1 MYFERVTE
9 ALYYIR
15 RVVALSRAQSCKWLI
30 DENEVGGPVLTCG
43 LCLVALGVRS
53 VALGVL
59 KELFGDLR
67 VPF

>member
-15 RVVALSRAQSCKWLI
+15 RVVAMSRAQPWKCVK
-30 DENEVGGPVLTCG
+30 DENEVGLFLTCG
-43 LCLVALGVRS
+43 LCLAALGVRS